1 MNLKRN
7 NLLKRIGVAL
17 AATIIMVWFYPHPQ
31 SHQFIY
37 EEGRPWN
44 YAQLIAPFDIPI
56 HPDSATLRAARDTLD
71 ARFVPIYQYDKA
83 IVDTIVRSLPPAGG
97 TDYQKRLGDYL
108 RKIYENGVI
117 ETGTM
122 TKIRGGELPR
132 VRILD
137 KNILSEI
144 STTSF
149 TSPRDIYLYLDTV
162 ITDAGL
168 HRYFVSAD
176 LHNLL
181 RANIIFD
188 PTENRR
194 HYDNEF
200 QTLTAD
206 RGVIVQGQAIINKG
220 DIISGQD
227 FTNLQT
233 YEELLDARL
242 THESHSS
249 LLMWVGQFFY
259 VALLLAL
266 LLGYLAIIT
275 PEIYARFKSVVFIL
289 VLVGVFF
296 LFAVALNKFIPGGVY
311 IVPMAIIPILVL
323 VFFDGRTGL
332 FTATVTVLLIAPI
345 TSFALE
351 FIFLQFC
358 AAAVAVYSLRELSQ
372 RSQLLRTSAL
382 VAVTYI
388 VAYLS
393 LELLMNGT
401 FDGFTWRMPAFL
413 VTNALLTSM
422 TYILMFAVER
432 MFGFISVVTL
442 GELADINQPLLREL
456 SDKCPGTFQ
465 HSMSVS
471 NLASD
476 AARAMGAN
484 EQLVRAGALYHDIGK
499 MSNPAFF
506 TENQHGVNPH
516 DALTPE
522 QSARIVISHI
532 SDGLRRADKAGLP
545 AVIRDFISEH
555 HGAGKAKYFYYAWCK
570 AHPDDKPDETVFTY
584 PGPNPRSRE
593 TSLLMMADAV
603 EAASRSLPEYTRKS
617 ITDLVD
623 KIIDGQIAEGL
634 HNGSTL
640 EFRDIKIIKEAFIK
654 RLMTIYHT
662 RVAYPAAAT
671 APSAPKSDAADG
683 NNQTPSAL

>member
-1 MNLKRN
+1 
-7 NLLKRIGVAL
+7 
-17 AATIIMVWFYPHPQ
+17 
-31 SHQFIY
+31 
-37 EEGRPWN
+37 
-44 YAQLIAPFDIPI
+44 
-56 HPDSATLRAARDTLD
+56 
-71 ARFVPIYQYDKA
+71 
-83 IVDTIVRSLPPAGG
+83 
-97 TDYQKRLGDYL
+97 
-108 RKIYENGVI
+108 
-117 ETGTM
+117 M

-413 VTNALLTSM
+413 VTNAL
-422 TYILMFAVER
+422 
-432 MFGFISVVTL
+432 
-442 GELADINQPLLREL
+442 
-456 SDKCPGTFQ
+456 
-465 HSMSVS
+465 
-471 NLASD
+471 
-476 AARAMGAN
+476 
-484 EQLVRAGALYHDIGK
+484 
-499 MSNPAFF
+499 
-506 TENQHGVNPH
+506 
-516 DALTPE
+516 
-522 QSARIVISHI
+522 
-532 SDGLRRADKAGLP
+532 
-545 AVIRDFISEH
+545 
-555 HGAGKAKYFYYAWCK
+555 W
-570 AHPDDKPDETVFTY
+570 
-584 PGPNPRSRE
+584 
-593 TSLLMMADAV
+593 
-603 EAASRSLPEYTRKS
+603 
-617 ITDLVD
+617 
-623 KIIDGQIAEGL
+623 
-634 HNGSTL
+634 
-640 EFRDIKIIKEAFIK
+640 
-654 RLMTIYHT
+654 
-662 RVAYPAAAT
+662 
-671 APSAPKSDAADG
+671 
-683 NNQTPSAL
+683 